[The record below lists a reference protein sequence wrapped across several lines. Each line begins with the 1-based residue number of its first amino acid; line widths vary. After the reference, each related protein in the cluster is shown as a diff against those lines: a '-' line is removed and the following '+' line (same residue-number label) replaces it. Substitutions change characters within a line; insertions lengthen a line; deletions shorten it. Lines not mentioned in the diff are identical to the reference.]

1 MVCEIKFFVTFLAD
15 LCLNSKKDKG
25 GLSVELDALY
35 QEYAKLLYHFIYLKC
50 HDRALAEDIVQSTFL
65 KAILQIDSFQGKS
78 KISTWLCEIARNE
91 YLNYCRKHER
101 QQSCD
106 EYVQKSGERPLKQEG
121 FFRDAVLESMIVKEQ
136 ADMIKRVVHTL
147 KEPYKEVFL
156 LRVYGECSFGEIA
169 ELFQKSDTWAR
180 VTYYRAKTKII
191 EEFEEKGAL
200 MKCMIF
206 CWTDTGCRM
215 KNQASSV

>member
-1 MVCEIKFFVTFLAD
+1 M
-15 LCLNSKKDKG
+15 
-25 GLSVELDALY
+25 ELDALY

-121 FFRDAVLESMIVKEQ
+121 FFRDAVLESMIVSIPAAGIRRVFFRRDRRTVPKE
-136 ADMIKRVVHTL
+136 RYLGEGH
-147 KEPYKEVFL
+147 L
-156 LRVYGECSFGEIA
+156 LSG
-169 ELFQKSDTWAR
+169 
-180 VTYYRAKTKII
+180 
-191 EEFEEKGAL
+191 
-200 MKCMIF
+200 
-206 CWTDTGCRM
+206 
-215 KNQASSV
+215 KNKDHRGI